1 VAWLVP
7 RLGLV
12 LVAFGA
18 TVLPAGL
25 PWKAIV
31 RVITAEDFANRHPND
46 TGPAV
51 SSVSTVIKS
60 ERTRTFAVG
69 SN

>member
-1 VAWLVP
+1 
-7 RLGLV
+7 
-12 LVAFGA
+12 
-18 TVLPAGL
+18 VLPAGL

-60 ERTRTFAVG
+60 ERTRTLAVG